1 MVLNL
6 HVVWSWCVLYILNW
20 KCASCHSSVPLFQ
33 IPTFKSAPTLVCFVD
48 FDLKMRTPPQR
59 GAIFHFSAGDMSPRA
74 PRLAYFLTLP
84 THKSL
89 ENTTNSDFPSIS
101 RECISFFWLSRACI
115 FFLLLFLCLSSFLLF
130 FAFHLSMLSEVW
142 LWRFLRLYVTC
153 FICIKPPWWWH
164 MRFHVCAGQWWWCF
178 VFVQCLGNMRGNRR
192 SLIFPMHIRTCV

>member
-1 MVLNL
+1 MLSEAGVSCTFWIENVLRATAASHFSRSQL
-6 HVVWSWCVLYILNW
+6 SKVLRRWCVLLILTW
-20 KCASCHSSVPLFQ
+20 KCAHRHS
-33 IPTFKSAPTLVCFVD
+33 
-48 FDLKMRTPPQR
+48 
-59 GAIFHFSAGDMSPRA
+59 AIFHFSAGDMSPRA